1 MRLLGFTGNLL
12 LGLFGLA
19 MGLFYLFLMHDWSG
33 DFGPGLPTVIGVG
46 LLAGLWLIGAAM
58 RFRKGFRMVAPQP
71 RAAGHSAAKVLDD
84 DPVGDERG
92 FDPDAALARYLAS
105 KGAEPSRPEPVEAPR
120 GFGRRGL

>member
-19 MGLFYLFLMHDWSG
+19 MGAFYLFLMHDWSG
-33 DFGPGLPTVIGVG
+33 DFGPGMPTVIGVG
-46 LLAGLWLIGAAM
+46 VLAGLWLIGAAM
-58 RFRKGFRMVAPQP
+58 RFRKGFQMVAPQTST
-71 RAAGHSAAKVLDD
+71 AGRSTAKAVDD
-84 DPVGDERG
+84 DPVGDRGG

-105 KGAEPSRPEPVEAPR
+105 KGAEPSRSHLVDAPR